1 MTQEVI
7 SDVYWSNAVPF
18 ADATV
23 DLTIDEE
30 AFEFTGSGY
39 HDKTWGTRPMKEALV
54 TWYRGHGQIGNYTLV
69 WSSVLDKDGK
79 EHFSSWI
86 FKTDGEAVSQSC
98 QDQSLVVRPWGENSA
113 YPPTPGLPAPSG
125 YHICY
130 ELEDGRSFVV
140 NFTTEAVHHSTDS
153 YHRVTGCM
161 VGGFEGEEQNS
172 GLGLCEQFQH

>member
-7 SDVYWSNAVPF
+7 PDVYWSNAVPF

-30 AFEFTGSGY
+30 ALEFTGSGY
-39 HDKTWGTRPMKEALV
+39 HDKTWGTRPMSESLV
-54 TWYRGHGQIGNYTLV
+54 TWYRGHGQIGNYTLL
-69 WSSVLDKDGK
+69 WSSVLNKDDS

-86 FKTDGEAVSQSC
+86 FQNDGELVSQSC

-125 YHICY
+125 YHICF

-140 NFTTEAVHHSTDS
+140 NFTTEAVHHSTDT
-153 YHRVTGCM
+153 YKRVTGCM
-161 VGGFEGEEQNS
+161 VGGFEGEEQNE
-172 GLGLCEQFQH
+172 GLGLCEQYQH